1 MQSIIKLAQTILKN
15 QIIFV
20 TVKVKTRIGHQGPEG
35 KNR

>member
-20 TVKVKTRIGHQGPEG
+20 TGKVKTRTGHQGPEG
-35 KNR
+35 EKR